1 MKFSF
6 LLLIFTFNTY
16 ATEMSITMDDFNL
29 REKTLLSPEKRN
41 ERILETLK
49 KSEIKGALYVAAKFI
64 ESEADK
70 NLLKAWGEAG
80 HMIGNHTFNHI
91 PFDSKVTAEE
101 EIREIIKAEDILKSF
116 SGFKKSFRFPMLT
129 EGDTAEKRDQ
139 VRTWLRHQDY
149 TVGSVTIDTSDW
161 YIDQRMREKIAKD
174 PKTDLKKYRSYY
186 LNHLWENAQ
195 YYNDLSKRVL
205 GREVKH
211 TLLVHFNL
219 LNAIFLGDAL
229 AMFKSR
235 GWKLI
240 DAEEA
245 FKDPAFA
252 KLPNSLPSGQS
263 LIWGLAKE
271 TGRFDSVLHYPG
283 EDGEYEKKKMDAAG
297 L

>member
-1 MKFSF
+1 MHYFIIF
-6 LLLIFTFNTY
+6 LFCLSYLFAAEI
-16 ATEMSITMDDFNL
+16 SVTMDDFNI

-41 ERILETLK
+41 ERILEALK
-49 KSEIKGALYVAAKFI
+49 KYETKGALFVVGNYI
-64 ESEADK
+64 DSDQNK

-80 HMIGNHTFNHI
+80 HMIGNHTFQHV

-101 EIREIIKAEDILKSF
+101 EIRDIIKAEEVLKDF
-116 SGFKKSFRFPMLT
+116 QGFKKSFRFPMLA

-139 VRTWLRHQDY
+139 VRTWLKHQGY

-161 YIDQRMREKIAKD
+161 YIDLRMREKIAKD
-174 PKTDLKKYRSYY
+174 PKTDLTKYRAFY

-205 GREVKH
+205 GREIKH

-219 LNAIFLGDAL
+219 LNALFLGDAL
-229 AMFKSR
+229 AMFRSR
-235 GWKLI
+235 GWKII
-240 DAEEA
+240 DAEVA
-245 FKDPAFA
+245 FQDPAFA
-252 KLPNSLPSGQS
+252 KLPNAMPSGQS

-271 TGRFDSVLHYPG
+271 TGKFDSVLHYPG
-283 EDGEYEKKKMDAAG
+283 EDGEYEKKKMDKAG